1 MMLRVLFTF
10 LVITLFAS
18 CNKDESRSCTT
29 CTSDL
34 TAAFEVCKESD
45 GTASVN
51 GENTGTSYDAY
62 LDALQETGASCGN

>member
-1 MMLRVLFTF
+1 MSLRF
-10 LVITLFAS
+10 LLILSISTIFIS
-18 CNKDESRSCTT
+18 CDKDEARACTT

-51 GENTGTSYDAY
+51 GENTGVDYNTY
-62 LDALQETGASCGN
+62 LDGLQETGTACGN